1 MQASGVGVGVIGL
14 GLMGSA
20 IAANLQRAGFAV
32 SGVDIDAQARERM
45 RDSIR
50 DVAE

>member
-1 MQASGVGVGVIGL
+1 
-14 GLMGSA
+14 MGSA

-45 RDSIR
+45 RDSISR
-50 DVAE
+50 RRVGRHTAPGTRC